1 MIRTGRFLLVFA
13 LLLPT
18 VPALAADGSTK
29 TDGIDLTLLLA
40 PPPVAGSPAAR
51 DDLQTVLAV
60 QVARTP
66 AESEAAKADTDRSVF
81 RFTDVLGPGLTPA
94 TLPRT
99 ASFFKRVELL
109 DKTSV
114 KAAKSYWKHPRPSDI
129 SGQVHPLSKEKP
141 GDWSYPSG
149 HATFGYNT
157 AVLLAN
163 MLPEKRAAIF
173 DRAALYAHH
182 RVVMGVHFPS
192 DVEAGRIAG
201 TAIAAQSLQDPAWQ
215 ADFVAARD
223 ELRKAL
229 ALSPAINGH

>member
-1 MIRTGRFLLVFA
+1 MPRGFLLLAA
-13 LLLPT
+13 LLLP
-18 VPALAADGSTK
+18 VAPALAGDGSTT
-29 TDGIDLTLLLA
+29 TDSVDLTRLLA
-40 PPPVAGSPAAR
+40 PPPAAGSPAALA
-51 DDLQTVLAV
+51 DLQAVLAA
-60 QVARTP
+60 QAART
-66 AESEAAKADTDRSVF
+66 AAGDEAAKADSDRSVF
-81 RFTDVLGPGLTPA
+81 RFADVLGPDLTAA

-99 ASFFKRVELL
+99 AAFFKRVEQL
-109 DKTSV
+109 DKASV
-114 KAAKSYWKHPRPSDI
+114 KLAKSDWKHPRPSEVSD
-129 SGQVHPLSKEKP
+129 QVHPLSVEKP

-149 HATFGYNT
+149 HATFGYTT

-201 TAIAAQSLQDPAWQ
+201 TVIAAQLLQDPLWH

-223 ELRKAL
+223 ELRKSL
-229 ALSPAINGH
+229 ALQPANDR